1 MIELFFVIDRVV
13 YIENFENIM
22 ELILSEN
29 YIQNFFSR
37 IYLYSFTVSLCT
49 RNV

>member
-22 ELILSEN
+22 ESILSEN
-29 YIQNFFSR
+29 YIENFLVF
-37 IYLYSFTVSLCT
+37 IYSLFHF
-49 RNV
+49 VLEISS